1 MWYASPAEPCCTAM
15 PKLRCD
21 FFFWASASDS
31 SCANVFGAFASFVFT
46 TRPMFSTAAGM
57 PYSFLTAVP
66 YEKAF
71 SVYDGNCDLTAA
83 LGNSGCTRPFAA
95 SWPVQSCAAVITSG
109 ASAAATVP
117 RLSRM
122 SPKFLVTTLTVAP
135 FLVAQSLATLVT
147 AAARSESVQMTML
160 TALWAADAVV
170 ATTAAIAASKPSDA
184 HMRLSEFCIKCPS
197 ILGGLLRHGPAGG
210 RLQGL
215 KCRPEMP
222 KVGEIF

>member
-1 MWYASPAEPCCTAM
+1 MWYASPPEPCWTAM
-15 PKLRCD
+15 PNVWCCAFLT
-21 FFFWASASDS
+21 ASASCS
-31 SCANVFGAFASFVFT
+31 SCANDVGTFASLVFT
-46 TRPMFSTAAGM
+46 TRPMFSTAAGT

-66 YEKAF
+66 YEKAS
-71 SVYDGNCDLTAA
+71 SVYVGKFFFVAVLRKI
-83 LGNSGCTRPFAA
+83 GVTRPFAA
-95 SWPVQSCAAVITSG
+95 SLPVQSCAAVITSG

-222 KVGEIF
+222 KV